1 MIYLERREYQF
12 IPGRLV
18 QGTFRTAQVRT
29 GGSSPA
35 AGVIT
40 RKEPHSFARE
50 ESAAPPKTKM
60 VEIIKG
66 DKINPSFLDLI
77 FAKRKR
83 VV

>member
-1 MIYLERREYQF
+1 MVEEVPMRYIEGGEYLF

-18 QGTFRTAQVRT
+18 QGSFRTAHVRT

-35 AGVIT
+35 AGVTT

-60 VEIIKG
+60 WV
-66 DKINPSFLDLI
+66 KIRLPYFRL
-77 FAKRKR
+77 K
-83 VV
+83 

>member
-1 MIYLERREYQF
+1 MVVEVPMRYIEGRENTF
-12 IPGRLV
+12 IPGRLA
-18 QGTFRTAQVRT
+18 QGTFRTAHVRT

-60 VEIIKG
+60 VVKIKL
-66 DKINPSFLDLI
+66 KLS
-77 FAKRKR
+77 
-83 VV
+83 